1 MGLFIIC
8 NFKFS
13 SFDSC
18 NPMLVLAVFRWP
30 SRSMS
35 EKLRPSMMWSS
46 GSFTSQSARLRMR
59 SPRSIP
65 WDVESADSTAQ
76 SWQVCSKTGAFCLAS
91 MRNPPQGTHGTRT
104 KACFVAT
111 AKKYKHK
118 GPAINY
124 WLQRELW
131 RRLWIQ
137 LVHWPRFDTITWKLL
152 QTLQRLLFQE
162 PPQHPLANSLLRRN
176 LCTASM
182 RHGLQSS
189 HAHSPCKG
197 LRCSLAAFDLLHIGG
212 DLVAT

>member
-1 MGLFIIC
+1 MGLSIIC
-8 NFKFS
+8 NFDYHRLISAIPCLCSLCFAGLQGQRARNWGLLW
-13 SFDSC
+13 C
-18 NPMLVLAVFRWP
+18 EVLGASLPSQQDCACVHHLRCFEMWKALTAPPKAGRSAARQERSALLPREAHLREHWRGHQYVFLLQQQ
-30 SRSMS
+30 
-35 EKLRPSMMWSS
+35 K
-46 GSFTSQSARLRMR
+46 
-59 SPRSIP
+59 
-65 WDVESADSTAQ
+65 
-76 SWQVCSKTGAFCLAS
+76 
-91 MRNPPQGTHGTRT
+91 NT
-104 KACFVAT
+104 K
-111 AKKYKHK
+111 
-118 GPAINY
+118 NY

-131 RRLWIQ
+131 RRLRIQ
-137 LVHWPRFDTITWKLL
+137 LVHRPRFDTITWKLL